1 MKAIRLSPVVAGL
14 LIFALAGF
22 TSALE
27 PPRIIPS
34 SGRAPQP
41 PSQVFKT
48 LKTYFS
54 DLSLSKFHVTQASE
68 AAEVIVAQQSG
79 VDTVRWRQ
87 WAACQ
92 TDPMHMLYQFQDGTV
107 TVKVTLDPSPGNATF
122 VTVSADFQGTYGLGQ
137 DTTTIACRSTGT
149 LEQEILRVAGVPQS
163 GN

>member
-1 MKAIRLSPVVAGL
+1 MKAIRLGPPVTGL
-14 LIFALAGF
+14 LILTLAALA
-22 TSALE
+22 SALE

-41 PSQVFKT
+41 PTQVFKT

-54 DLSLSKFHVTQASE
+54 DPSLSKFQLIEANE
-68 AAEVIVAQQSG
+68 AAKVIVAKQSG
-79 VDTVRWRQ
+79 VDTTRWAE

-92 TDPMHMLYQFQDGTV
+92 TDPMHMLYQLEDGTV

-122 VTVSADFQGTYGLGQ
+122 VTVRADFQGTYGLGQ

-149 LEQEILRVAGVPQS
+149 LEQNILRVAGVPQP

>member
-1 MKAIRLSPVVAGL
+1 MKAIRLSPFVTGL
-14 LIFALAGF
+14 LIFTLAAF
-22 TSALE
+22 ASALE
-27 PPRIIPS
+27 PPLIVPS

-54 DLSLSKFHVTQASE
+54 DPSLSKFQVTEANE
-68 AAEVIVAQQSG
+68 AANVIVAKQSG
-79 VDTVRWRQ
+79 VDTARWTE

-92 TDPMHMLYQFQDGTV
+92 TDPMHMLYQFQNGTV

-122 VTVSADFQGTYGLGQ
+122 VTVRADFQGTYSLGQ

-149 LEQEILRVAGVPQS
+149 LEQDILRVAGVPQS